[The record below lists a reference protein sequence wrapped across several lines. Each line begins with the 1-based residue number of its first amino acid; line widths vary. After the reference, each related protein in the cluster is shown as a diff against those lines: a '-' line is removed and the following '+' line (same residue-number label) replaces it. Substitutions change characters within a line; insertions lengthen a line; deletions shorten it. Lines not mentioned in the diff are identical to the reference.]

1 MQNDL
6 AKVNTKDG
14 TLTTEV
20 CQLKDDSAT
29 IAADMKLV
37 QDNVG
42 KLAAAITTLRSQQ
55 VIDQQNK
62 PPAPPLR
69 KRDESTKTRAE
80 LVGKGK
86 KKATASEQE
95 ASYDAA
101 FEDPTEERMR
111 ACIDI
116 FQKGAC
122 IPVYLCQCGGEYDF
136 QIATATGV
144 SGSAGKAYGRGRG
157 CSCFKELISER
168 KLADMYSALSGGKLA
183 IATKNIGDK
192 RRDPPIPA
200 EWANAMFDLVS
211 ADDCTGKPIFHPTQ
225 EFIDQPS
232 HQKKT
237 LSFSPARGKK
247 REAERTKLDFQP
259 ATKKEKQKK
268 EKKEKKQKKQK
279 NHDKS
284 KSKHKKSKK
293 VRT

>member
-1 MQNDL
+1 
-6 AKVNTKDG
+6 
-14 TLTTEV
+14 
-20 CQLKDDSAT
+20 
-29 IAADMKLV
+29 
-37 QDNVG
+37 
-42 KLAAAITTLRSQQ
+42 
-55 VIDQQNK
+55 
-62 PPAPPLR
+62 
-69 KRDESTKTRAE
+69 
-80 LVGKGK
+80 
-86 KKATASEQE
+86 
-95 ASYDAA
+95 
-101 FEDPTEERMR
+101 
-111 ACIDI
+111 
-116 FQKGAC
+116 
-122 IPVYLCQCGGEYDF
+122 
-136 QIATATGV
+136 
-144 SGSAGKAYGRGRG
+144 
-157 CSCFKELISER
+157 
-168 KLADMYSALSGGKLA
+168 MYSALSGGKLA

-268 EKKEKKQKKQK
+268 EKKQKKQK